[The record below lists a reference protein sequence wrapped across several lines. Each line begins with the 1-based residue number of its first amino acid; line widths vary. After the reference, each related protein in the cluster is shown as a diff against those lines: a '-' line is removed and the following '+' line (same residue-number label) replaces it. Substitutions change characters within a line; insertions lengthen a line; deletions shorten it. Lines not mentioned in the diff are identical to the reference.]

1 MFLLR
6 MAMACSVGSAGFLDR
21 RREKKGKLTKRL
33 DRDQPQELRKA
44 ESGYDQRAADQREGK
59 YKSAFLSVAAFDL
72 VFSGEA
78 SRFSWGL
85 EIVLRAVTHSEARL
99 RGCKKSFWRLGGE
112 KKT

>member
-1 MFLLR
+1 MTNR
-6 MAMACSVGSAGFLDR
+6 RNSARQDEEEDEGMTNAQR
-21 RREKKGKLTKRL
+21 TKGK
-33 DRDQPQELRKA
+33 
-44 ESGYDQRAADQREGK
+44 GK
-59 YKSAFLSVAAFDL
+59 KNKSAFLAAAAAFDL

-99 RGCKKSFWRLGGE
+99 RVCKKSFWRHGGE